1 MHGKLHAQK
10 RCGYVWMIK
19 QAEFYLAPMV
29 TAYDSSYNGIT
40 TYSCNC
46 LAVYTLRPKQT
57 WLNSNI
63 RSNERTFEC
72 SLRNSN
78 FAINS
83 MRKCALISKVEKW
96 HPHLKKWLQMLPVQV
111 IWVNLCP

>member
-1 MHGKLHAQK
+1 MLRTLGPK
-10 RCGYVWMIK
+10 R
-19 QAEFYLAPMV
+19 
-29 TAYDSSYNGIT
+29 
-40 TYSCNC
+40 
-46 LAVYTLRPKQT
+46 T

-63 RSNERTFEC
+63 RSNEQTFKC

-96 HPHLKKWLQMLPVQV
+96 HPHFKEWLQMLPVQV
-111 IWVNLCP
+111 ILVNLSP

>member
-1 MHGKLHAQK
+1 MHKMKVLLGDKLFQMGSKLGPK
-10 RCGYVWMIK
+10 R
-19 QAEFYLAPMV
+19 
-29 TAYDSSYNGIT
+29 
-40 TYSCNC
+40 
-46 LAVYTLRPKQT
+46 T
-57 WLNSNI
+57 WLNLNI

-96 HPHLKKWLQMLPVQV
+96 HPHFREWLQMLPMQV
-111 IWVNLCP
+111 IWVNLGP